1 MFSFL
6 VGFWCFW
13 DFEMFFD
20 WIFSGFQA
28 MVLPQS
34 CGNFY
39 GKSRLSAEKRQLYF
53 LWFSERSRHLVG
65 TDVKE
70 ILEIPCQCWILQN
83 SFSFLITR
91 RSRGGL
97 PSPQPNRKQ
106 SNGLLFSL
114 SSGYESEETWKNPI
128 SLANVASRLTL
139 SALH

>member
-1 MFSFL
+1 
-6 VGFWCFW
+6 
-13 DFEMFFD
+13 
-20 WIFSGFQA
+20 

-53 LWFSERSRHLVG
+53 LWFSERSRHLIG

-91 RSRGGL
+91 RSRGSN
-97 PSPQPNRKQ
+97 PVSATKSKAVHMDCFFRCHRVMSPKKR
-106 SNGLLFSL
+106 G
-114 SSGYESEETWKNPI
+114 KNPI
-128 SLANVASRLTL
+128 SLANVASRLTHRRFTEIL
-139 SALH
+139 KICRGNTGKFTGFYFQEIVLNNF

>member
-53 LWFSERSRHLVG
+53 LWFSERSRHLIG

-91 RSRGGL
+91 RSRGSN
-97 PSPQPNRKQ
+97 PVSATKSKAVHMDCFFRCHRVMSPKKRGKIRF
-106 SNGLLFSL
+106 L
-114 SSGYESEETWKNPI
+114 
-128 SLANVASRLTL
+128 
-139 SALH
+139 